1 MYVYT
6 MHTICFSCVLSEF
19 LVKVC
24 RICLDSGTC
33 PCFYRYVFFINP
45 SVYAP
50 LSWVKFH
57 WTFDPFSVGCW
68 WVLSSS
74 QYIPITGLSCLFP
87 NKFGGVY
94 LFQVNKSLPNRMS
107 LSGEL
112 FRCKMTF
119 RLFTQLTHFISHP
132 KHSDPNV
139 CWMPNS
145 ATLISLFFFYFY
157 ILFVWFYHANPD
169 TNMQVYIETSFNSLI
184 EAIILKMDHKTHTH
198 THYWMRWIIS
208 VCGVWCDVKWMVHFG
223 NFYSPL

>member
-24 RICLDSGTC
+24 RICFDSGTC

-107 LSGEL
+107 LSGSCL
-112 FRCKMTF
+112 
-119 RLFTQLTHFISHP
+119 
-132 KHSDPNV
+132 
-139 CWMPNS
+139 
-145 ATLISLFFFYFY
+145 
-157 ILFVWFYHANPD
+157 
-169 TNMQVYIETSFNSLI
+169 
-184 EAIILKMDHKTHTH
+184 
-198 THYWMRWIIS
+198 
-208 VCGVWCDVKWMVHFG
+208 DVKWLFD
-223 NFYSPL
+223 YSLNWLTLFHILNILTQMYVECQIVRHLYHCFFLFLYSICLVLSCKPRHQHAGLYRDIF